1 VKNLTTSMRG
11 RGLHYQP
18 TFMALECLIR
28 NVNRNGKDI
37 LEDRMPRIQTLR
49 KYERNMW
56 FDKNGAVDSPEPN
69 HRCNHG
75 LEEFR
80 TTNENVLE
88 FERSASQ
95 TLGLFIS
102 HDIRNY
108 LASIYCD
115 IEFVS
120 DPDICQTDREQ
131 LLAGVRGTKVC

>member
-1 VKNLTTSMRG
+1 
-11 RGLHYQP
+11 
-18 TFMALECLIR
+18 
-28 NVNRNGKDI
+28 
-37 LEDRMPRIQTLR
+37 
-49 KYERNMW
+49 MW
-56 FDKNGAVDSPEPN
+56 FDKNGAMETREPN

-75 LEEFR
+75 LEEFQ

-88 FERSASQ
+88 FGPSTANE

-120 DPDICQTDREQ
+120 DPDICQTDFLHDRGEEQ
-131 LLAGVRGTKVC
+131 AKGSESRSPST